1 VKERLEIKIKDS
13 YDSNYKLVSSVKVM
27 SGKQT
32 VHEWKTDDCR
42 ATIHQ
47 GIDATDSDAFEK
59 LKVKRKVED
68 IMKIFEPEKITIQP
82 K

>member
-1 VKERLEIKIKDS
+1 MNESLVININNT
-13 YDSNYKLVSSVKVM
+13 YDNQYKLVSSVKVM
-27 SGKQT
+27 SGNQM
-32 VHEWKTDDCR
+32 VSEWKTDDYR

-47 GIDATDSDAFEK
+47 GIDSTDSDAFEK